1 MTQKFLISSGS
12 VDITPRRPVMLG
24 GFNKRTAP
32 FTAVASRL
40 EANVILIRGASSNV
54 TIVSTDLLY
63 PGETLRAQLIEN
75 LGLADRSEELFLC
88 ARHTNPPPILLP
100 LSPTWG

>member
-24 GFNKRTAP
+24 AFNKRTAP
-32 FTAVASRL
+32 FTSVASRL
-40 EANVILIRGASSNV
+40 EANVLIIRGASSSV

-63 PGETLRAQLIEN
+63 PGEALRDQLIEN
-75 LGLADRSEELFLC
+75 LGLGDRSEELFLS
-88 ARHTNPPPILLP
+88 ASHTHSAPM
-100 LSPTWG
+100 TA